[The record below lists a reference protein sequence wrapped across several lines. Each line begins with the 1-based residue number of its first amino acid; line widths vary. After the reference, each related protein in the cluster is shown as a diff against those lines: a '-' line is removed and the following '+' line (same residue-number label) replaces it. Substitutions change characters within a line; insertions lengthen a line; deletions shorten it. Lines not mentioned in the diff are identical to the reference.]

1 LRNKLNQY
9 SDEGVPVPAPGE
21 HRYSAA

>member
-9 SDEGVPVPAPGE
+9 SDEGVSVPNPGE
-21 HRYSAA
+21 QRNSAA